1 MVRYLKKTPPA
12 PQSSTA
18 AASAGSPVAGPDK
31 SEYYNFGLV
40 NFYDGAK
47 NKFHTHTTDQILFV
61 INGEGYV
68 ASESEEVRITEGDT
82 AFIPAGEKHWHGAAD
97 GHDFTQSPSQEPTA
111 SQPSTTS
118 RVFRLFEN
126 QAGQP
131 DNCSLSFDGRGLEPA
146 LSLPKE

>member
-12 PQSSTA
+12 PRSSTA
-18 AASAGSPVAGPDK
+18 AASADSRLSAQARASDF
-31 SEYYNFGLV
+31 NFGLV

-97 GHDFTQSPSQEPTA
+97 GHDFTHI
-111 SQPSTTS
+111 
-118 RVFRLFEN
+118 
-126 QAGQP
+126 
-131 DNCSLSFDGRGLEPA
+131 A
-146 LSLPKE
+146 LSGAASVTTVYD